1 MLQEG
6 EFHRVGG
13 EQTIRVAVRVISA
26 TNRDLSAMVLQS
38 RFREDLYY
46 RLSVVPIRVP
56 ALRER
61 PQDIKALAEY
71 FLDDFCA
78 RNNFKQKK
86 LDDSVYPLL
95 ESYPWPGNARELRNA
110 IERMAILTAGE
121 RLTRDAIPVEIRVQR
136 DPSPRSSVQEARESA
151 ERDHILR
158 ALGLS
163 REK

>member
-1 MLQEG
+1 M
-6 EFHRVGG
+6 
-13 EQTIRVAVRVISA
+13 
-26 TNRDLSAMVLQS
+26 
-38 RFREDLYY
+38 
-46 RLSVVPIRVP
+46 VPIRVP

-61 PQDIKALAEY
+61 PQDIKLLAEY

-110 IERMAILTAGE
+110 IERMAILTTGE
-121 RLTRDAIPVEIRVQR
+121 RLTREAIPVEIRVQR

-158 ALGLS
+158 AGGGELERLRRRPRTRHRADESAQVDS
-163 REK
+163 RAGAKPGPIARQLMFEETDCLNSSDGYD